1 MKLAKS
7 LLLGS
12 AAGFIAVT
20 GAQAAD
26 LPTRKAAPVDY
37 VRICTVYGP
46 GFFYIPGTDTC
57 IKLGGR
63 VELDLDWDEPRAHA
77 DPSYGTNALGRLSM
91 DARTAT
97 DWGTLR
103 TFVQIDIRR
112 RTGAWYGSGTSMRQG
127 FGIGY
132 GGGVNPNGGFPSY
145 GGVNSYSQ
153 TGGIQLESSVN
164 IPSAFIQWGGLTA
177 GRFQSFFDFYADN
190 DNFHGMGDSD
200 VTTEGVAYTYTF
212 GNGFSATLAVEDG
225 IERRNVVAG
234 VGTVAAGNIF
244 PSVFAGPAFNNY
256 AITFPQIINPI
267 GASALAFPG
276 AFSAFDNGQ
285 RENTPDIVGALRV
298 DQGWGSAQ
306 LSGAWHHVSTQGSF
320 INSTVLGA
328 ANSGAG
334 TVAGG
339 FGGKDENGWAVQGGV
354 KINLPMIAPGDDL
367 WLEGAYAKGGST
379 FTNSGYP
386 GQGSGGAFN
395 YGAST
400 LEGYDGVINA
410 AGKLKLTNSW
420 SVMADYL
427 HYWTPTIRQAF
438 FGSYWKESFGHSIH
452 NEAGFALGAACPTCI
467 GTTTLSTGANFNPFS
482 PFYMDGAQWQLGS
495 NITWSPVKNLDI
507 GVEVI
512 YVRNADERRHFDP
525 NRGYPF
531 LASDDS
537 QWLGRLK
544 IGRAF

>member
-37 VRICTVYGP
+37 VRICSVYGP

-57 IKLGGR
+57 LKIGGKA
-63 VELDLDWDEPRAHA
+63 ELDLEWDEPRAHS
-77 DPSYGTNALGRLSM
+77 DPTYGTNVLGRVNL

-97 DWGTLR
+97 DWGLLR
-103 TFVQIDIRR
+103 TFVQLDIRR

-127 FGIGY
+127 FGVGY

-145 GGVNSYSQ
+145 GGVNSYSA

-164 IPSAFIQWGGLTA
+164 VDKAFIQWGGLTA

-190 DNFHGMGDSD
+190 DNYHGMGGSD
-200 VTTEGVAYTYTF
+200 VTTEGLAYTYTF
-212 GNGFSATLAVEDG
+212 GNGFSATLAIEDG
-225 IERRNVVAG
+225 SERRNVVAS
-234 VGTVAAGNIF
+234 VGSVANGNIF
-244 PSVFAGPAFNNY
+244 PNTFANAAFVNY
-256 AITFPQIINPI
+256 TNTFPAIVNPI
-267 GASALAFPG
+267 FASQVAFPG
-276 AFSAFDNGQ
+276 AFSSFDTGQ
-285 RENTPDIVGALRV
+285 RQSVPDVVGALRV

-306 LSGAWHHVSTQGSF
+306 LSAAWHRVGMQGSF
-320 INSTVLGA
+320 INSTVVGA

-339 FGGKDENGWAVQGGV
+339 FGGVNANGWAVQGGV
-354 KINLPMIAPGDDL
+354 KINLPMIAPGDDI
-367 WLEGAYAKGGST
+367 WFQAAYAKGGST

-410 AGKLKLTNSW
+410 NGKLHLTESW
-420 SVMADYL
+420 SVLADYL
-427 HYWTPTIRQAF
+427 HYWTPTIRQAI
-438 FGSYWKESFGHSIH
+438 FGSYWRESFGSAIR
-452 NEAGFALGAACPTCI
+452 NQAGFAEGAACPTCI
-467 GTTTLSTGANFNPFS
+467 GTTTLASGANFNPFS
-482 PFYMDGAQWQLGS
+482 PFYMDGAQWQVGS

-512 YVRNADERRHFDP
+512 YVRNADERRHYDA

-531 LASDDS
+531 LTSGDS
-537 QWLGRLK
+537 QWLSRLK
-544 IGRAF
+544 ISRAF

>member
-1 MKLAKS
+1 MKLGKS

-37 VRICTVYGP
+37 VRICSVYGP

-57 IKLGGR
+57 LKIGGKA
-63 VELDLDWDEPRAHA
+63 ELDLEWDEPRAHA
-77 DPSYGTNALGRLSM
+77 DPSYGTNALGRVNL

-97 DWGTLR
+97 DWGLLR

-127 FGIGY
+127 FGVGY

-145 GGVNSYSQ
+145 GGVNSYSA

-164 IPSAFIQWGGLTA
+164 VDKAFIQWGGLTA

-190 DNFHGMGDSD
+190 DNYHGMGGSD
-200 VTTEGVAYTYTF
+200 VTSEGVAYTYTF

-225 IERRNVVAG
+225 IERRNVVAST
-234 VGTVAAGNIF
+234 GTVAAGNIF
-244 PSVFAGPAFNNY
+244 PSVFTGAAFNNY
-256 AITFPQIINPI
+256 AITFPAAINPI
-267 GASALAFPG
+267 FASTVAFPG
-276 AFSAFDNGQ
+276 AFGSFQTGQ
-285 RENTPDIVGALRV
+285 RQNAPDVVGALRV

-306 LSGAWHHVSTQGSF
+306 LSGIWHRVDMQGSF
-320 INSTVLGA
+320 VNSTVVGA
-328 ANSGAG
+328 GGSGAG
-334 TVAGG
+334 SVAGG
-339 FGGKDENGWAVQGGV
+339 FLGKNQNGWAVQGGV
-354 KINLPMIAPGDDL
+354 KVNVPYFAPGDDF
-367 WLEGAYAKGGST
+367 WVQGAYAKGCST
-379 FTNSGYP
+379 CTNSGYP

-400 LEGYDGVINA
+400 LEGYDGVILPD
-410 AGKLKLTNSW
+410 GHLHLTTSW
-420 SVMADYL
+420 SVLADFL
-427 HYWTPTIRQAF
+427 HYWTPTIRQAV
-438 FGSYWKESFGHSIH
+438 FGSYWRENFGNQVRSA
-452 NEAGFALGAACPTCI
+452 AGFALGAGCPTCV
-467 GTTTLSTGANFNPFS
+467 GTITTASGANFNPFS
-482 PFYMDGAQWQLGS
+482 PFYVDGAQWQVGS
-495 NITWSPVKNLDI
+495 NLTWSPVKNLDI

-512 YVRNADERRHFDP
+512 YVRNSDKHDHFDA

-531 LASDDS
+531 IAKEDS
-537 QWLGRLK
+537 QWLSRLK
-544 IGRAF
+544 ISRAF